1 MATEET
7 PLVANEPS
15 GIAGTGIIG
24 VILRM
29 MGPGQDV
36 VPKFGITGIG
46 FVIALIAS
54 SIFSSSN
61 NLILAT
67 VILDAFVAVSLGFL
81 MTTLRVASTNH
92 SDLLK
97 TDNFK
102 RLHRIQINNAEWN
115 PSIMLLKFLMVYFS
129 EGPVG
134 FLGTFSAVWTDIG
147 TLLYFL
153 GVTVFPYGW
162 ENDIDSL
169 YGKKLPPFRFA
180 GVLSRYLAMYLMV
193 FVVGTKIF

>member
-46 FVIALIAS
+46 FVIALVAS

-134 FLGTFSAVWTDIG
+134 FLGTFSAVWSCH
-147 TLLYFL
+147 LKKAQSLNLQCFSR
-153 GVTVFPYGW
+153 VRSKMSRVFRSWGGPQ
-162 ENDIDSL
+162 
-169 YGKKLPPFRFA
+169 
-180 GVLSRYLAMYLMV
+180 
-193 FVVGTKIF
+193 